1 MSLCTNLKN
10 EKERTH
16 FGEINGC
23 IRFIR
28 KSSTSTSQKQPIGQ
42 KLIIKHGTL
51 KKLSLWGCSAIDV
64 SLEILSALIHPVAN
78 LQSYN

>member
-1 MSLCTNLKN
+1 MDCGMSLCTNLKN
-10 EKERTH
+10 EKEGPR
-16 FGEINGC
+16 FGEINGS

-28 KSSTSTSQKQPIGQ
+28 KSSTSISQKQSVGQ

-51 KKLSLWGCSAIDV
+51 KKLSLWGCSVIDV

-78 LQSYN
+78 L